1 MAKLSKKVTVDI
13 YKHVE
18 KVVPGITKNTTY
30 DEAWDILSQ
39 AWEFEGDLTHTVKDK
54 TVFTL
59 YRDGLTVET
68 YKLGDMWDEKVGD
81 FNYTDIFRTVLE
93 NIIKRRLYKRAKLG
107 KKAQKEYD
115 EKVAKA
121 KKEVKVAEE
130 VSTEPV
136 VIKIESEPTI
146 DELRKKRD
154 NISVKIY
161 DWKKKGKDVTEL
173 ETELAS
179 VKEQLQ
185 KRTKTKQISN
195 QTEKVTKCTPEK
207 KNSVKSKKNK

>member
-1 MAKLSKKVTVDI
+1 MAKISKKCTADI
-13 YKHVE
+13 LKHVQKIE
-18 KVVPGITKNTTY
+18 PTISKNTTW

-39 AWEFEGDLTHTVKDK
+39 AWEFEGDLSHTIKDK

-59 YRDGLTVET
+59 YRDGLIVET

-121 KKEVKVAEE
+121 KSKKDVEE
-130 VSTEPV
+130 VIEEPIV
-136 VIKIESEPTI
+136 KPSKIA
-146 DELRKKRD
+146 K
-154 NISVKIY
+154 ISK
-161 DWKKKGKDVTEL
+161 
-173 ETELAS
+173 
-179 VKEQLQ
+179 
-185 KRTKTKQISN
+185 
-195 QTEKVTKCTPEK
+195 QTEKVTKCTPEEK
-207 KNSVKSKKNK
+207 KSVKSKKNK

>member
-1 MAKLSKKVTVDI
+1 MAKISKKCTADI
-13 YKHVE
+13 LKHVQKIE
-18 KVVPGITKNTTY
+18 PTISKNTTW

-39 AWEFEGDLTHTVKDK
+39 AWEFEADLTHTVKDK

-81 FNYTDIFRTVLE
+81 FNYTDIFRTVLDDVT
-93 NIIKRRLYKRAKLG
+93 KRRLYKRAKLG
-107 KKAQKEYD
+107 KRAQKEYD

-121 KKEVKVAEE
+121 KKNRMVQENNDVE
-130 VSTEPV
+130 EPV
-136 VIKIESEPTI
+136 VEKPIEPIK
-146 DELRKKRD
+146 
-154 NISVKIY
+154 
-161 DWKKKGKDVTEL
+161 
-173 ETELAS
+173 
-179 VKEQLQ
+179 

-195 QTEKVTKCTPEK
+195 QTEKVTKCVPEK

>member
-18 KVVPGITKNTTY
+18 KAVPGITKNTTY

-39 AWEFEGDLTHTVKDK
+39 AWEFEGDLAHTVKDK

-59 YRDGLTVET
+59 YRDGLVVET
-68 YKLGDMWDEKVGD
+68 YRLGDMWDEKVGD
-81 FNYTDIFRTVLE
+81 FNYTDIFRSVLE
-93 NIIKRRLYKRAKLG
+93 NIIKRRIYKRAKLG

-121 KKEVKVAEE
+121 KSKKDVEE
-130 VSTEPV
+130 V
-136 VIKIESEPTI
+136 IEKPI
-146 DELRKKRD
+146 
-154 NISVKIY
+154 VKP
-161 DWKKKGKDVTEL
+161 
-173 ETELAS
+173 S
-179 VKEQLQ
+179 
-185 KRTKTKQISN
+185 KTKQISI

>member
-39 AWEFEGDLTHTVKDK
+39 AWEFEGDLAHTIKDK

-81 FNYTDIFRTVLE
+81 FDYTNIFRTVLE
-93 NIIKRRLYKRAKLG
+93 DVIKRTLYKRAKLG
-107 KKAQKEYD
+107 KRAQKEYD

-121 KKEVKVAEE
+121 KKNRMVQENNDIE
-130 VSTEPV
+130 EPV
-136 VIKIESEPTI
+136 VEKPVEPI
-146 DELRKKRD
+146 KKR
-154 NISVKIY
+154 
-161 DWKKKGKDVTEL
+161 
-173 ETELAS
+173 A
-179 VKEQLQ
+179 
-185 KRTKTKQISN
+185 KTKQISI

>member
-1 MAKLSKKVTVDI
+1 MAKLSKKVTADI

-39 AWEFEGDLTHTVKDK
+39 AWEFEGDLAHTIKDK

-107 KKAQKEYD
+107 KRAQKEYD

-121 KKEVKVAEE
+121 KSKKDVEE
-130 VSTEPV
+130 V
-136 VIKIESEPTI
+136 IEKPI
-146 DELRKKRD
+146 
-154 NISVKIY
+154 VKP
-161 DWKKKGKDVTEL
+161 
-173 ETELAS
+173 S
-179 VKEQLQ
+179 
-185 KRTKTKQISN
+185 KTNQISN